1 MFCEHI
7 QQFRYV
13 TAVFALIHLRV
24 LTSENPSPTLV
35 RFLQISFHSVYS
47 QSSSAQQI
55 LGLTQAGF
63 TLHHTNF
70 FCIDLAYHLLLEI
83 FQSRQQRHNALGE
96 HFARLHVFAPNFC
109 SPLSDQAMFM
119 HLLCLLQLTW
129 YILILT
135 VQRCKTAVGLA
146 CKLLGSL

>member
-1 MFCEHI
+1 MFCEQI

-63 TLHHTNF
+63 TLHHTF
-70 FCIDLAYHLLLEI
+70 
-83 FQSRQQRHNALGE
+83 S
-96 HFARLHVFAPNFC
+96 
-109 SPLSDQAMFM
+109 
-119 HLLCLLQLTW
+119 
-129 YILILT
+129 ILI
-135 VQRCKTAVGLA
+135 
-146 CKLLGSL
+146 